1 MGSSTICWVT
11 QEESYCWRMG
21 RMKVPIE
28 IRRHLK
34 IDKWV
39 RQLHVINGAVY
50 YRVSYSQMESRLG
63 G

>member
-1 MGSSTICWVT
+1 
-11 QEESYCWRMG
+11 
-21 RMKVPIE
+21 MKVPIE